1 MKNLSLSMLFSLFL
15 ISLHGNAQEEFLL
28 PRTIDVTS
36 FSIGAGLDYG
46 GFGGNVLVY
55 PQRNIGIFGGF
66 GYALAGF
73 GYNVGTKLR
82 IISTKSTID
91 PFALVMYGYNA
102 AIYMKNTSTYDKLF
116 YGPTLGIGLD
126 FHSKK
131 RSSYWSL
138 ALLVPIRSSSVSTY
152 IDDLK
157 DHHSITF
164 KNELPPIGISVGYRF
179 PSREF

>member
-1 MKNLSLSMLFSLFL
+1 MKNLSLTILFCLFL
-15 ISLHGNAQEEFLL
+15 ISLHGNAQDEILL
-28 PRTIDVTS
+28 PRTIDATS
-36 FSIGAGLDYG
+36 FGMGVGLDYG
-46 GFGGNVLVY
+46 GIGGNVMIY

-82 IISTKSTID
+82 IISKKSTID
-91 PFALVMYGYNA
+91 PFAMAMYGYNA
-102 AIYMKNTSTYDKLF
+102 AIYVKDASTYDKLF
-116 YGPTLGIGLD
+116 YGPTLGVGLD
-126 FHSKK
+126 FHSRRK
-131 RSSYWSL
+131 SSYWSL
-138 ALLVPIRSSSVSTY
+138 ALIVPIRSSSVNTY

-157 DHHSITF
+157 DHHGVTF